1 MVDKENLK
9 KIEEL
14 EKLIQQQNFV
24 IHNQKVLIAEL
35 QRELKKL
42 KNT

>member
-1 MVDKENLK
+1 MADIENLK

-14 EKLIQQQNFV
+14 EKLAQQQNFV

>member
-1 MVDKENLK
+1 MADIENLK

>member
-1 MVDKENLK
+1 MADIENLK

-14 EKLIQQQNFV
+14 EKLVQQQNFV